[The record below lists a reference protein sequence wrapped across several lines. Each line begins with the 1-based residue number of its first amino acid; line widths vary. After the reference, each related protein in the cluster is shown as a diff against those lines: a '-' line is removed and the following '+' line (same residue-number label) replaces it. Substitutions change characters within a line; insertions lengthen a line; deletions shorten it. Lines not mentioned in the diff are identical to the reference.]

1 MKKIFY
7 IILFHSF
14 LFSNGQ
20 ETNKKQETINF
31 VSAPFKE
38 ILKQAEKENKLIFI
52 DCYTSWCAPCK
63 WMDKFVFVEKDVFTF
78 YNKSFINVKLDMEKG
93 EGPEIGKKYGVKSY
107 PTYLYINSKGELIH
121 KSSSKMSAPEFI
133 NEAKNALDP
142 KKALGLLEKKYE
154 DGQIT
159 NNEMLDYTIALN
171 HLRDPKTDAVL
182 KKLLSRVDNS
192 WLKTVAGWKL
202 IENFVN
208 EDDSELFQVLNS
220 NKAHFI
226 NLAGLDAVKKVY
238 QKPLQRNL
246 YKSSKEQNEA
256 LFFKQLDSL
265 KKLTNNPRDLAI
277 IECGYYLNGNN
288 ARKFIKTSNYYVDNF
303 LQNDPETI
311 AFLARYTLYPPE
323 RENKDILNQ
332 ALLLISKAY
341 KLDPNNYGTVGTYAQ
356 IQSKAGNKKEALA
369 AAEIAVKMADT
380 ISSKVK
386 KRALE
391 NLEAF
396 KKTN

>member
-14 LFSNGQ
+14 LFSNAQ
-20 ETNKKQETINF
+20 ETNKEQPTINF
-31 VSAPFKE
+31 LSTPFKE
-38 ILKQAEKENKLIFI
+38 VLKQAAKEDKLIFI

-63 WMDKFVFVEKDVFTF
+63 WMDKYVFVEKDVFSF

-107 PTYLYINSKGELIH
+107 PTYLYINSKGELVH
-121 KSSSKMSAPEFI
+121 KSSSKMSATEFI

-142 KKALGLLEKKYE
+142 KKALGILEKRYE
-154 DGQIT
+154 DGVIT
-159 NNEMLDYTIALN
+159 NNEMLDYVVALK
-171 HLRDPKTDAVL
+171 HLRDPKTDEVQ
-182 KKLLSRVDNS
+182 KKLLSRVDKA
-192 WLKTVAGWKL
+192 WLKSAAGWKL
-202 IENFVN
+202 IENFVY

-226 NLAGLDAVKKVY
+226 KLAGLDAVKKVY
-238 QKPLQRNL
+238 QKALQKKL
-246 YKSSKEQNEA
+246 YQSSKEQNEV

-277 IECGYYLNGNN
+277 SHCGYYLAGNN
-288 ARKFIKTSNYYVDNF
+288 ANEFTKTSNYYTNSF
-303 LQNDPETI
+303 LQKDPETI
-311 AFLARYTLYPPE
+311 AFIARQAQYIGKD
-323 RENKDILNQ
+323 NKEILKQ
-332 ALLLISKAY
+332 SLVLIEKAY
-341 KLDPNNYGTVGTYAQ
+341 KMDPNNYGTVGTYAE
-356 IQSKAGNKKEALA
+356 IQSIMGNKKEALI

-386 KRALE
+386 NRALQ
-391 NLEAF
+391 NLETI